1 MLFRSLREEFGWS
14 KTLLS
19 GASALREMESGITG
33 PVQGWVLDRFGARR
47 VATAGIVT
55 LAAGLYLFSRVQTP
69 LAFYVAFVVM
79 ALGASMMGYLTLTYT
94 VVQWFE
100 RRRSTALSLMSMG
113 GALAGVLLPVTVV
126 LGMNTIGWRSTAA
139 YSAMATLLIG
149 LPLCQ
154 VLFNS
159 PADRGLLPDGDAEPP
174 ALLDSALQR
183 ASQQTARQVVSSI
196 LEAF

>member
-1 MLFRSLREEFGWS
+1 MLQLLQGTVLGQSYGAYAVVLREEFGWS

-100 RRRSTALSLMSMG
+100 RRRATALSLTAAG
-113 GALAGVLLPVTVV
+113 GAILGVVGPDRFQRETQPVGIPLPAELCPAGHRRRLH
-126 LGMNTIGWRSTAA
+126 RR
-139 YSAMATLLIG
+139 
-149 LPLCQ
+149 
-154 VLFNS
+154 
-159 PADRGLLPDGDAEPP
+159 PADRSHGRCPDR
-174 ALLDSALQR
+174 R
-183 ASQQTARQVVSSI
+183 AGRAAHAR
-196 LEAF
+196 

>member
-1 MLFRSLREEFGWS
+1 MATGTAPVAPPSGPRPARERPVFFGWWIALAGSVLQLLQGTVLGQSYGAYAVVLREEFGWS

-79 ALGASMMGYLTLTYT
+79 ALGAAAIG
-94 VVQWFE
+94 VVVWE
-100 RRRSTALSLMSMG
+100 HRHG
-113 GALAGVLLPVTVV
+113 LA
-126 LGMNTIGWRSTAA
+126 R
-139 YSAMATLLIG
+139 
-149 LPLCQ
+149 
-154 VLFNS
+154 
-159 PADRGLLPDGDAEPP
+159 
-174 ALLDSALQR
+174 
-183 ASQQTARQVVSSI
+183 
-196 LEAF
+196 